1 MCVVSSVPYYQVLV
15 TSNSVTAASTSM
27 ALKFTTWTTD
37 GLTKTVLVGAYSLN
51 GQMSLPVVPT
61 TQVVNFGWSDWEGLT
76 STSSFVDMSTTFG
89 AWSAVA
95 TASNMKLVNKAF
107 NGNYIACACYPY
119 GHTYGL
125 AMYTTNVNNNQQG
138 VQRTYTQLV
147 VGGSYSVSFWYAKT
161 NEDVYA
167 PTNFQVTLGGTPVWS
182 TAPTSKSWVR
192 QDT

>member
-1 MCVVSSVPYYQVLV
+1 MPYCQVLV
-15 TSNSVTAASTSM
+15 TSDSVTATSTSM
-27 ALKFTTWTTD
+27 DLKFTTWTT
-37 GLTKTVLVGAYSLN
+37 TSTTTTVVVGAYSLN

-76 STSSFVDMSTTFG
+76 STSTFVDMSTAFG
-89 AWSAVA
+89 AWTATA

-107 NGNYIACACYPY
+107 TTSVGNYIVCGCYPY

-125 AMYTTNVNNNQQG
+125 AMYTTNVNNEQQG

-161 NEDVYA
+161 NEDAYA
-167 PTNFQVTLGGTPVWS
+167 PTNFLVTLGGTTVWN
-182 TAPTSKSWVR
+182 TAPASKSWVR